1 MYNGLQLY
9 HRRFGLYCLCFDS
22 MLSTVPKNPPGMAL
36 ESATKSSPAP
46 AALICTFAPLL
57 CMSVSA
63 VCKALSV
70 ASAGRSELSLLS
82 VGTFAQSVLQSQST
96 RHDPGK
102 NNCIGGRRKR
112 EGNEG
117 IAHGMTLTHLG
128 SVVAVSLYV
137 NPLAHLPP
145 APPNKTTQK

>member
-112 EGNEG
+112 RERG
-117 IAHGMTLTHLG
+117 HCPWHDFDP
-128 SVVAVSLYV
+128 SWVSGCS
-137 NPLAHLPP
+137 LALCQPP
-145 APPNKTTQK
+145 CPPSPCPPNKTTQK